1 MSLRIVFFCFLS
13 IYVIACKTSQIS
25 EKKEE
30 VEGQLTENS
39 LDPDSG
45 LRIDPNLM
53 LVKANCT
60 ACHSSKLITMNRMS
74 RERWKETIRWM
85 QEKQNLWDLGESEP
99 LVLDYLEKYYAP
111 EPQATR
117 RKNLQA
123 IEWYELKKQE

>member
-1 MSLRIVFFCFLS
+1 MRLRIVFFCFLS

-30 VEGQLTENS
+30 VEEQLTENS

-45 LRIDPNLM
+45 LRNDPNLM

-117 RKNLQA
+117 RKNLEA

>member
-1 MSLRIVFFCFLS
+1 MRLRIVFFYFLS

-25 EKKEE
+25 EKNEE

-111 EPQATR
+111 ESQATR
-117 RKNLQA
+117 RKNLEA

>member
-1 MSLRIVFFCFLS
+1 MRLRIVFFCFLS

>member
-1 MSLRIVFFCFLS
+1 MSLRTVFFCFLS

-25 EKKEE
+25 EKKE
-30 VEGQLTENS
+30 EGQLTENS

-117 RKNLQA
+117 RKNLEA

>member
-1 MSLRIVFFCFLS
+1 MRLRIVFFYFLS

-111 EPQATR
+111 ESQATR
-117 RKNLQA
+117 RKNLEA

>member
-1 MSLRIVFFCFLS
+1 MRLRIVFFCFLS

-117 RKNLQA
+117 RKNLEA